1 MFSPCHDNAMYLRDA
16 NSLPPIIYTTC
27 VISRTSPHSWAK
39 NFELQLSQSLYLYCN
54 SSYFAILDIL
64 LLQTFSVEK
73 HSFLATDSAHSRM
86 SADESVSFF
95 SRKISVMFSV
105 EMFEYCKLW
114 HKKIL
119 FDRHS
124 TVTQNSSYCEKSLI
138 PLLVSFGD
146 ANKHPN
152 ICTSCHF
159 CF

>member
-1 MFSPCHDNAMYLRDA
+1 MYLRDA

-73 HSFLATDSAHSRM
+73 HSFLVTDSAHSRM

-105 EMFEYCKLW
+105 EMFEYCKLTQKDSFW
-114 HKKIL
+114 
-119 FDRHS
+119 S
-124 TVTQNSSYCEKSLI
+124 TLNSNTNSSYCEKSLI

>member
-1 MFSPCHDNAMYLRDA
+1 MYLRDA

-105 EMFEYCKLW
+105 EMFEYCKLTQKDSFW
-114 HKKIL
+114 
-119 FDRHS
+119 S
-124 TVTQNSSYCEKSLI
+124 TLNSNTKQLLLWEIFNSALSLI
-138 PLLVSFGD
+138 WGCKQASKHLHFLPFLLLESVM
-146 ANKHPN
+146 A
-152 ICTSCHF
+152 
-159 CF
+159 

>member
-1 MFSPCHDNAMYLRDA
+1 MYLRDA

-105 EMFEYCKLW
+105 EMFEYCKLTQKDSFW
-114 HKKIL
+114 
-119 FDRHS
+119 S
-124 TVTQNSSYCEKSLI
+124 TLNSNTNSSYCEKSLI